1 MKIDALSGV
10 SFRGAIIDSHIHWG
24 HFKKR
29 ENPNELVMYDG
40 NHLDTFIKSP
50 LEVVV
55 SGANHQDNVE
65 KAIVSNLDCLIQNGM
80 KDEVEGNKAMLDFCT
95 KNPNYYPLAVCQPAK
110 TRGNASQINKLLQE
124 NSDKFVGLKF
134 HPRDFN
140 LQANDKSYKPYMR
153 LAERFKIPC
162 VFHSDVSMDEHNK
175 ILDEISSPKSIY
187 ALAKDFPDV
196 PVVMA
201 HMGAGKSPFS
211 HDEAI
216 KVLEESIINNDAKL
230 YVDLSWVDWGL
241 EQGGLSSKKQP
252 SVVKLIKM
260 LQKNNATDR
269 VMFGTDAPLGCYG
282 ENLEKDLSP
291 KHAYEKTVG
300 DLKTVIKEN
309 FGKDA
314 DDLIHKIFYKNA
326 DDLFFKKTWKRP
338 VEDLKN
344 NPSVGKVVATAVGVI
359 AGLSLV
365 SYGFNKFFGAK
376 EPKDE
381 RFNK

>member
-1 MKIDALSGV
+1 MKIDAVNGV

-24 HFKKR
+24 HFKKK
-29 ENPNELVMYDG
+29 ENPSELVMYDG
-40 NHLDTFIKSP
+40 NHLDTFVKSP
-50 LEVVV
+50 LDIVV
-55 SGANHQDNVE
+55 SGANQQDNVE
-65 KAIVSNLDCLIQNGM
+65 KVIVSNLDCLILNGM
-80 KDEVEGNKAMLDFCT
+80 KDETDGNKAMLDFCD
-95 KNPNYYPLAVCQPAK
+95 KNSKYHPLAVCQPSK
-110 TRGNASQINKLLQE
+110 THGNASKVNKLLQE
-124 NSDKFVGLKF
+124 NPNKFVGLKF

-153 LAERFKIPC
+153 LAERFKLPC
-162 VFHSDVSMDEHNK
+162 VFHSDVQLDANNNV
-175 ILDEISSPKSIY
+175 LDEISSPKSIY

-216 KVLEESIINNDAKL
+216 KVLEESIVNNDAKL
-230 YVDLSWVDWGL
+230 YVDLSWVDWDD
-241 EQGGLSSKKQP
+241 GLSSKKQP

-269 VMFGTDAPLGCYG
+269 VLFGTDAPLGCYG
-282 ENLEKDLSP
+282 ENPVKDLSP

-309 FGKDA
+309 FGKEA
-314 DDLIHKIFYKNA
+314 DELINKIFYKNA
-326 DDLFFKKTWKRP
+326 EDLYFKKTWLKP

-344 NPSVGKVVATAVGVI
+344 NPSVGKVAAMTVGVI